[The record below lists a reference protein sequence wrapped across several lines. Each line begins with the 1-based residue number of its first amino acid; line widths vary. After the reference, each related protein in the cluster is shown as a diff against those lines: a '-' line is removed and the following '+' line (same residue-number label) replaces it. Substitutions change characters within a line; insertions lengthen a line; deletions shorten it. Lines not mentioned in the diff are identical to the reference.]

1 MPETTPSPFTALR
14 RATRRLP
21 LRLLS
26 ALSLVAAAA
35 AAVLFVAPPAVQGRG
50 DAAPRAVTP
59 RGPLFA
65 DEGRPHRSVPQGLA
79 LGGAHH
85 LAGRSATCS
94 R

>member
-59 RGPLFA
+59 RGPLAA
-65 DEGRPHRSVPQGLA
+65 DEAAHIDLFRKRLA